1 MAYGYKRYRR
11 YRKSRSNRLSTRR
24 IFGKTSAK
32 AQASQINSLRKRI
45 NYVSRQCRP
54 EIKVLNGSVI
64 SRTFDS
70 QTIFNTYWPIPGPNL
85 ELGSADNQRIGD
97 KINIKNVQF
106 TFTAEYY
113 NNSETG
119 YHGSESAGT
128 TMRII
133 IGQYKTPRAY
143 TAYPSISD
151 VLSQSSNTGATYTHQ
166 AVIPLKNGITEQYK
180 ILKDMK
186 FTMTTSNNQRLIKFN
201 IRPRSYRW
209 NENEEFNNIWV
220 LIISAGLHHDNNF
233 SEFVDMTANIKLVYT
248 DA

>member
-24 IFGKTSAK
+24 VFAKTSAK
-32 AQASQINSLRKRI
+32 AQASQINTLRKRI

-54 EIKVLNGSVI
+54 EMKVVNGSVL
-64 SRTFDS
+64 SKTFDS
-70 QTIFNTYWPIPGPNL
+70 QTLLNTYWAIPGPTLN
-85 ELGSADNQRIGD
+85 LGSADNERIGD
-97 KINIKNVQF
+97 KVNVKSLQF

-133 IGQYKTPRAY
+133 IGQFKTPRTYA
-143 TAYPSISD
+143 TVPSISD
-151 VLSQSSNTGATYTHQ
+151 VLSQSSNTGAVYTHQ

-186 FTMTTSNNQRLIKFN
+186 FVMTSSNNQRIIKIN
-201 IRPRSYRW
+201 VRPRGYRW
-209 NENEEFNNIWV
+209 NDKEEFNNVWV
-220 LIISAGLHHDNNF
+220 MIITAGLHNDTDF
-233 SEFVDMTANIKLVYT
+233 SEFVEMSANIKLAYT